1 MGETSKHIDF
11 VYLLKK
17 VVENDK
23 RIDLGLVYIDTPES
37 RNNCPPIINGYKPDL
52 YYEFDDILIIG
63 EAKTKNDLNNKHTK
77 SQLETYISMCAN
89 FGGDSMLLVAV
100 PWTENA
106 FASNLVNNILKKI
119 GVSINF
125 KIIDEIQNI

>member
-23 RIDLGLVYIDTPES
+23 RIDHGLVYIDTPES

-52 YYEFDDILIIG
+52 YYEFDGILIIG

-77 SQLETYISMCAN
+77 SQLSLSM
-89 FGGDSMLLVAV
+89 
-100 PWTENA
+100 
-106 FASNLVNNILKKI
+106 
-119 GVSINF
+119 
-125 KIIDEIQNI
+125 